1 MKVCLYRGLPGFILS
16 IAILGIS
23 ACATTPMQTE
33 QSTNTEAE
41 QKPSPPKEVKP
52 FNENPGDFTFENPS
66 ADIMYEILIAEL
78 ATQRG
83 NPEVASKFY
92 VDAAKQSNDPRIA
105 SRAVRIASFAN
116 KNDEALS
123 AATIWLENEPENA
136 EAQRITAVLHLRSG
150 NYEKAQTLL
159 SKLLKSD
166 KEAISRNLLLTGAM
180 LQREASKEGAVKIA
194 SHLKTLYPEQAEAHY
209 VHASL
214 AIQVQQKEAALKSSF
229 KTLEIRPNWVDAVI
243 LHPRILQENGKNK
256 EALEFLTNYVKTNP
270 KEDTVRLT
278 YARILVDERRLE
290 DARSQ
295 FELLAVKMPNNQDV
309 LFALAML
316 SMQFKEFDEAEG
328 YLNQLNSSGKIN
340 PQVQYYLGQIAEQ
353 KEELESAVNWYS
365 QIHTGDYFIEAQ
377 LRISVIIAKTKNIEE
392 ARAHL
397 HSIDTKTDEEKR
409 EVILFEGNLLRDF
422 KHYQLAY
429 DFYTDLLAKEP
440 KDTELLYYRSLVA
453 ERINMVD
460 VVIRDLSYV
469 IEKDPNNAAALNALG
484 YTLADRTDK
493 LEEALKLIQRANE
506 LEPDDAAIVDS
517 LGWVNFRLGNLDAA
531 LKYLK
536 DAMDKIAD
544 GEVAAHYG
552 EVLWTAGKKE
562 EAKKVWNDAK
572 EKFKD
577 NEILIQTLKRF
588 GME

>member
-1 MKVCLYRGLPGFILS
+1 MKVCLNRGMPRFLLS
-16 IAILGIS
+16 AAILGIS
-23 ACATTPMQTE
+23 ACATNPMQTE
-33 QSTNTEAE
+33 ESTTAQNE
-41 QKPSPPKEVKP
+41 QKPTAPAVAKP
-52 FNENPGDFTFENPS
+52 FNEKPGDFTFENAS

-83 NPEVASKFY
+83 NPEVASQFY

-116 KNDEALS
+116 KNDEALV
-123 AATIWLENEPENA
+123 AATVWLENEPDNA
-136 EAQRITAVLHLRSG
+136 EAQRIAAVLHLRNE
-150 NYEKAQTLL
+150 NYDKAQELL
-159 SKLLKSD
+159 SKLLSSD
-166 KEAISRNLLLTGAM
+166 EDAIARNLLLTGAM

-194 SHLKTLYPEQAEAHY
+194 TYLTTLHPDQAEAHY

-214 AIQVQQKEAALKSSF
+214 AIQIQQKEEALKSIV
-229 KTLEIRPNWVDAVI
+229 KTLEIRPDWVDAVI

-256 EALEFLTNYVKTNP
+256 EALKYLENYVKSNP

-278 YARILVDERRLE
+278 YARILVDERKLE

-328 YLNQLNSSGKIN
+328 YLNQLNSSGKTN
-340 PQVQYYLGQIAEQ
+340 PQVLYYLGQISEQ
-353 KEELESAVNWYS
+353 KEDLDTAINWYS
-365 QIHTGDYFIEAQ
+365 QIHSGDYFIESQ
-377 LRISVIIAKTKNIEE
+377 MRIGVIIAKTKNIED

-397 HSIDTKTDEEKR
+397 HSIDVKTDEEKR
-409 EVILFEGNLLRDF
+409 EIILFEGNLLRDF

-469 IEKDPNNAAALNALG
+469 IEKDPDNAAALNALG

-517 LGWVNFRLGNLDAA
+517 LGWVNFRLGNHEAA

-536 DAMDKIAD
+536 DAMDKISD

-552 EVLWTAGKKE
+552 EVLWATGKKE
-562 EAKKVWNDAK
+562 EAKKVWNEAK

-577 NEILIQTLKRF
+577 NEILIKTLERF
-588 GME
+588 GM